1 MNELIFPFA
10 ALVAQEPLQQAL
22 LLAAVDPALGGVLV
36 SGPRGTAKS
45 TTARALAELLP
56 QGQFVTL
63 PLGASE
69 EQLIGSLDIQT
80 ALREGDVRFSPGLLA
95 KAHEGVLYVDEVNLL
110 PNQLVDQLLD
120 VAASGVNV
128 IERDGISHRHEARF
142 VLIGTMNPEEGELRP
157 QLLDRFGLAVA
168 LQNCFDAEKR
178 REIVKSRLAFDMNPE
193 AFRSKFAGQQEALA
207 LKLQQARALLPS
219 LEFDDA
225 VHARVSELCI
235 EARVDGLRADLV
247 MLRAARALAAFEE
260 ASAVNVEHVERVAEA
275 VLLHRRKEG
284 SAPGDQGAAE
294 SGQQQRPKDADDAS
308 FGYMPPEPVD
318 ITTVKNV
325 RPLAAKK
332 S

>member
-22 LLAAVDPALGGVLV
+22 LLVAVDPALGGVLV

-56 QGQFVTL
+56 EGQFVTL

-69 EQLIGSLDIQT
+69 EQLIGSLDIQA

-157 QLLDRFGLAVA
+157 QLLDRFGLAVE

-178 REIVKSRLAFDMNPE
+178 REIVKARLAFDMNPDV
-193 AFRSKFAGQQEALA
+193 FRSKFSGQQEALA
-207 LKLQQARALLPS
+207 LKLQQARSMLPS

-235 EARVDGLRADLV
+235 GARVDGLRADLV
-247 MLRAARALAAFEE
+247 MLRAARALAALEE
-260 ASAVNVEHVERVAEA
+260 ASAVNVQHVERAAES

-284 SAPGDQGAAE
+284 SAPGDQGAA
-294 SGQQQRPKDADDAS
+294 QPRAQTKDNGDAS

-318 ITTVKNV
+318 ITIVKNV
-325 RPLAAKK
+325 RPLTAKK